1 MCLGLNQSVEGLKRK
16 GWGPFCP
23 LPLQHIKEFC
33 LQTQDC
39 NINPSLGLP
48 SYRFSRPSSP
58 SIMLVYSLKHIF
70 LSNNFLLLHIFL
82 YIDFLFV
89 SVSLEKPNRI
99 TSELSI
105 LLLKSIY
112 AKIQRVA
119 FSVWQD
125 YGWIAF
131 SSLSI
136 YVVSDSSWKSIYI
149 SFIFIIRNNELF
161 QLKLRIKNLH
171 YNFQINLLWQLLKF
185 FYNCTHA
192 GKCT

>member
-16 GWGPFCP
+16 GWGPFRL

-39 NINPSLGLP
+39 NINSSLGHP
-48 SYRFSRPSSP
+48 SYRFFRRSSP

-82 YIDFLFV
+82 YTDFLFV

-105 LLLKSIY
+105 LLLKSTY
-112 AKIQRVA
+112 AKIRRVA

-149 SFIFIIRNNELF
+149 
-161 QLKLRIKNLH
+161 
-171 YNFQINLLWQLLKF
+171 KF
-185 FYNCTHA
+185 YFYNQKQWTLSA
-192 GKCT
+192 